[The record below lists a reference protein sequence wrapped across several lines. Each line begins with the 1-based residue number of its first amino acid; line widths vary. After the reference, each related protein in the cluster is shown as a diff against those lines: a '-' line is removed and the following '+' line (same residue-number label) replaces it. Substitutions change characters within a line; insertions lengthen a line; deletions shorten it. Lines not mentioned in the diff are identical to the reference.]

1 MTDSKKSAHS
11 ASSSELLRTEAK
23 QGGFNPPYAVPQI
36 KKPRSQRY
44 LYGGMLFPSH
54 IITEKETQ
62 SLEREA
68 K

>member
-11 ASSSELLRTEAK
+11 ASSSELPRTEAK
-23 QGGFNPPYAVPQI
+23 QGVFNPPNAVPHT
-36 KKPRSQRY
+36 KKSRSQRY

-54 IITEKETQ
+54 IISEKETQ